1 MTCRFK
7 SALVLIMEEQEVS
20 STELAS
26 RLNVSINQISRWRK
40 TNNLKLNVIYEIC
53 LALGISAEEFISA
66 VRKSREQA
74 KNR

>member
-7 SALVLIMEEQEVS
+7 SGLVLLMEEQEVS

-40 TNNLKLNVIYEIC
+40 TNNLKLNVIHEIC
-53 LALGISAEEFISA
+53 IALDITAEEFLSA